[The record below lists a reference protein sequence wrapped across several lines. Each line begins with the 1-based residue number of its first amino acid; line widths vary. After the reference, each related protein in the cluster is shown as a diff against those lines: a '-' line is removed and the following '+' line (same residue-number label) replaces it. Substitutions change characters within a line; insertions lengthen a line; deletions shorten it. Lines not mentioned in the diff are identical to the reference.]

1 MRGVE
6 QGRPGQEAHQQFKAG
21 LPGNSSGDTSVRG
34 EAGIARHFV
43 TDLIQRQQLSLPD
56 INEYCL
62 TWSDLRIETG
72 SGRVPEALHQSIIN
86 VSGGLDF
93 LLFDK
98 VGEAQR
104 ESIKSEHKFV
114 RRKLGIDRYVLPYE
128 DAKLLQLAAAAVNV
142 PYDPGEPEDTP
153 ENIKKRTFLFADLE
167 DIPPTST
174 VVDAEK

>member
-1 MRGVE
+1 MVGVE
-6 QGRPGQEAHQQFKAG
+6 GRLRQEAHQQFKAG
-21 LPGNSSGDTSVRG
+21 LSGNGNGERRGRG
-34 EAGIARHFV
+34 EAGSARQYV
-43 TDLIQRQQLSLPD
+43 TDLLQRQRLSLPD

-62 TWSDLRIETG
+62 MWSDLRIETG
-72 SGRVPEALHQSIIN
+72 SGRVSEEVHQSVVN

-104 ESIKSEHKFV
+104 DSIISEHNLL

-142 PYDPGEPEDTP
+142 PYNPGEPEDTQ

-167 DIPPTST
+167 DIHPTTT
-174 VVDAEK
+174 VVDAGK